1 MAPRLLIYSVMLVVA
16 LGSESNLNGDYV
28 LSATPNAPLTAEK
41 FPTHFSD
48 YPRKPSYFDVYSPTI
63 KTLYSQVFWKSLP
76 PVDIPDDIVKRFDG
90 KGMAVVGFEV
100 DQVRRTDHGDV
111 SVPITVAYNHHFETT
126 MIGKAARFQQ
136 QELQGPNDPRAHGS
150 HGHGAPLNWRPGD
163 AQWTVQ
169 EPEPVAGAIPN
180 RQDFRGANGGEFRKS
195 FHGYPPGFAQVVA
208 SPTQFQITP
217 MQIDTWNREKMNIS
231 HPTRFVPGPVPRTS
245 LAPTTGPDALY
256 SGLLECPVTTRIT
269 KHVQSN
275 AKMHIG
281 GAPCE
286 SQVASGDECMEI
298 AKSSLPKHRFAS
310 LQTSQEVGCFL
321 AGDINEPDLVH
332 VSFKAPRGREAFAL
346 HQELRGRRPTPESF
360 CGSDAQR
367 FVGNSNPLVNISV
380 DLDVMNDVA
389 KISLIGPKDVWF
401 GVGFHALTMADSPW
415 TIIVDGHGEVTERK
429 LGNHQPG
436 TLLKASV
443 KIVESQVVGNSR
455 SVILTRS
462 LKGSS
467 PDYYTFKPLDGGAG
481 INFINAVGSSAT
493 LSYHQHRTTGILTL
507 LPAGVSSGACLCKGA
522 PIPFGDAKGT
532 MEYTPSGTGDEG
544 SGSVAFNNHCAD
556 QPRSDLRAMKNPTC
570 DLRNYTGGQIA
581 CHHMW
586 SLLDADQE
594 IPWQDQP
601 LEYSLKFRFWVEEYD
616 ETYHTM
622 LRAATWGIASPVEY
636 DVPKCQEGMMGCSL
650 QNGTWIHTITG
661 TFKGEGYLAAAHFHC
676 HAPTCLSMKMY
687 RCPPK
692 TKVCNEKTGTLLCEE
707 RPRYGHEQDE
717 FGETG
722 YILQPPCLW
731 GSKDFGLEEPPS
743 VNGYVLGAVKTSN
756 ATHGH
761 HGEMA
766 WHQMYIFDK
775 PTDQNYV

>member
-1 MAPRLLIYSVMLVVA
+1 MAKEVEELTRAKEKLICAMEVAEQTGPPMQDSLAARRMDEGDDQESSHRVPVSMVHELDIATREALKQAQELLQSPGLRLAQQGRRGAKEVDDGNSGVSIKEEAWTPVDEEERLKQAFLRIKQLEGTVDLVNAAYGDAFDEFQGLREEYESRWEECQFFELQCSRPGLLIYSVTLVVA

-126 MIGKAARFQQ
+126 MIGKAARFEQ
-136 QELQGPNDPRAHGS
+136 QELEGPNDPRAHGS

-163 AQWTVQ
+163 AHWTVQ
-169 EPEPVAGAIPN
+169 EPEPVAGAIPS

-195 FHGYPPGFAQVVA
+195 FHGYPPGFVQVVA

-231 HPTRFVPGPVPRTS
+231 HPTRFVPGPSWCLFGMPLLERTS

-298 AKSSLPKHRFAS
+298 AKSTLPKHRFAS

-346 HQELRGRRPTPESF
+346 HQEL
-360 CGSDAQR
+360 
-367 FVGNSNPLVNISV
+367 
-380 DLDVMNDVA
+380 
-389 KISLIGPKDVWF
+389 
-401 GVGFHALTMADSPW
+401 
-415 TIIVDGHGEVTERK
+415 
-429 LGNHQPG
+429 
-436 TLLKASV
+436 AS
-443 KIVESQVVGNSR
+443 G
-455 SVILTRS
+455 
-462 LKGSS
+462 
-467 PDYYTFKPLDGGAG
+467 
-481 INFINAVGSSAT
+481 AVG
-493 LSYHQHRTTGILTL
+493 
-507 LPAGVSSGACLCKGA
+507 
-522 PIPFGDAKGT
+522 
-532 MEYTPSGTGDEG
+532 
-544 SGSVAFNNHCAD
+544 
-556 QPRSDLRAMKNPTC
+556 
-570 DLRNYTGGQIA
+570 
-581 CHHMW
+581 
-586 SLLDADQE
+586 
-594 IPWQDQP
+594 
-601 LEYSLKFRFWVEEYD
+601 
-616 ETYHTM
+616 
-622 LRAATWGIASPVEY
+622 
-636 DVPKCQEGMMGCSL
+636 
-650 QNGTWIHTITG
+650 
-661 TFKGEGYLAAAHFHC
+661 
-676 HAPTCLSMKMY
+676 
-687 RCPPK
+687 
-692 TKVCNEKTGTLLCEE
+692 
-707 RPRYGHEQDE
+707 
-717 FGETG
+717 
-722 YILQPPCLW
+722 
-731 GSKDFGLEEPPS
+731 
-743 VNGYVLGAVKTSN
+743 
-756 ATHGH
+756 
-761 HGEMA
+761 
-766 WHQMYIFDK
+766 
-775 PTDQNYV
+775 